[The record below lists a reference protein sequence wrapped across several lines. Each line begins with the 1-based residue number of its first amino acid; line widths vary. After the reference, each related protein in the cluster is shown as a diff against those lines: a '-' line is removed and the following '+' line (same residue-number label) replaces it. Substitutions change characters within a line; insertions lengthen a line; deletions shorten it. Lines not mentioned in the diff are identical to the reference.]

1 MNILL
6 SLFLVRGENNSNK
19 KTPFR
24 KWCGLVGEIRS
35 LLPGVPLLALMA
47 TATAVTRKKIMTLL
61 SFNHGIEIVVSPNRK
76 NVRLCVQKVKN
87 DIPKTFSWLAEEV
100 KTRGITCSRTLI
112 YVKDY
117 QRCGEIFTFF
127 MHALG
132 DKCYWPNSSRKK
144 STNRIIAMYH
154 SGTASKIQEHV
165 LSSLKDPEGSVRIVI
180 ATTALGMGVDIKGLH
195 RVINYGP
202 PNNMESYI
210 QAFGMAGRDGKN
222 SEALLLFHGHQLSL
236 CEPEML
242 DFIKSDTCRRKKMLE
257 QFDDIDGNQGITPN
271 HLCCDVCA
279 QDCQC
284 GERGCPDDE
293 GSMGFLLS
301 KATEPNHEIVPT
313 RDVSEAEREKLKA
326 LLNKCQEQ
334 IRQEV
339 AQSNLTLHCVY
350 SNIDHLTCFSNSLIQ
365 DTLANSDHL
374 YSVDNI
380 LETLCVWNT
389 DHAFKIFSCLKSV
402 FKDLQEEDDSS

>member
-1 MNILL
+1 MI
-6 SLFLVRGENNSNK
+6 
-19 KTPFR
+19 
-24 KWCGLVGEIRS
+24 
-35 LLPGVPLLALMA
+35 
-47 TATAVTRKKIMTLL
+47 
-61 SFNHGIEIVVSPNRK
+61 SPNRK
-76 NVRLCVQKVKN
+76 NVKLCVQKVTN

-100 KTRGITCSRTLI
+100 KTRGITCPRTLI

-117 QRCGEIFTFF
+117 QRCGEIFNFF
-127 MHALG
+127 MHTLG
-132 DKCYWPNSSRKK
+132 DKSYWPNSSRKK

-195 RVINYGP
+195 WVINYGP
-202 PNNMESYI
+202 PNNMESYV
-210 QAFGMAGRDGKN
+210 QAFGRAGRDGKN
-222 SEALLLFHGHQLSL
+222 SEALLLFHGHQLRL

-242 DFIKSDTCRRKKMLE
+242 DFIKSGTCRRNKMLE
-257 QFDDIDGNQGITPN
+257 QFDDTSGNQGVIPN
-271 HLCCDVCA
+271 HLCCDICA

-284 GERGCPDDE
+284 GERGCPNGE

-301 KATEPNHEIVPT
+301 KATEPNQEIVAT

-326 LLNKCQEQ
+326 LLNKCQEE
-334 IRQEV
+334 IRQEIK
-339 AQSNLTLHCVY
+339 QSNLKLHCVY
-350 SNIDHLTCFSNSLIQ
+350 SNIDHLTCFSNTLIQ
-365 DTLANSDHL
+365 DTLAKCDHL